1 MPARRPKD
9 LTQALKQGTIEP
21 VYFLFGPETYL
32 RDRAARAI
40 ADEAMRD
47 TLLREFNDI
56 SISLAD
62 GDAHA
67 AVAEAE
73 QLPMMSSRRVIRVTD
88 FNKLDEDNEALLLRY
103 LERPVETSVVLFV
116 TDDIDKRKKFAKTL
130 MQGAAFEFAPLND
143 GDLTTWARAH
153 LNGLKT
159 EVEADVLRR
168 VVELAG
174 SDVRTLSNELNKLSA
189 AALPSGKITLELV
202 EALVGRSRELMNWDL
217 TDQMLARNRP
227 RALRVLE
234 HLLDDGAPP
243 VMLLGLIASTYRR
256 MALAQALLSQG
267 VSSREIF
274 RQVPMPPFKQNSF
287 LNTISRTDSQTL
299 TRQIARIAAADL
311 GIKTSK
317 ATPRM
322 QVEMLVV
329 ELTAN

>member
-1 MPARRPKD
+1 MPVRRPKD

-21 VYFLFGPETYL
+21 IYFLFGPETYL
-32 RDRAARAI
+32 RDQAVRAI
-40 ADEAMRD
+40 TDEALRD

-56 SISLAD
+56 SISLAG
-62 GDAHA
+62 GDARS

-73 QLPMMSSRRVIRVTD
+73 QLPMMSTRRVIRVTD
-88 FNKLDEDNEALLLRY
+88 FTKLDEANEAILLSY
-103 LERPVETSVVLFV
+103 IDRPVETSVVIFV
-116 TDDIDKRKKFAKTL
+116 ANDIDKRKKFAKTL

-143 GDLTTWARAH
+143 GELTAWARAH
-153 LNGLKT
+153 LNELKA
-159 EVEADVLRR
+159 EVESDVLRR
-168 VVELAG
+168 IVELVG

-189 AALPSGKITLELV
+189 AALPSGKVTMDLV

-227 RALRVLE
+227 RALQSLE

-243 VMLLGLIASTYRR
+243 VMLIGLLASTYRR
-256 MALAQALLSQG
+256 MALAKALLSQG

-274 RQVPMPPFKQNSF
+274 RQVPMPPFKQQNY
-287 LNTISRTDSQTL
+287 LATVSRTDSKTL
-299 TRQIARIAAADL
+299 ARQIARIAAADL

>member
-1 MPARRPKD
+1 MPIRRPKD
-9 LTQALKQGTIEP
+9 LTLALKQGTIEP
-21 VYFLFGPETYL
+21 FYLLFGPETYL

-40 ADEAMRD
+40 ADEALRD

-56 SISLAD
+56 SVSLGD

-103 LERPVETSVVLFV
+103 LERPVETSVVIFV

-130 MQGAAFEFAPLND
+130 MQGAAFEYAPLND

-168 VVELAG
+168 VVELVG

-189 AALPSGKITLELV
+189 AALPSGKITMELV

-243 VMLLGLIASTYRR
+243 LMLIGLIASTYRR

>member
-1 MPARRPKD
+1 MPLRRPRD

-21 VYFLFGPETYL
+21 VYLLIGPETYL
-32 RDRAARAI
+32 RDQAARAI

-73 QLPMMSSRRVIRVTD
+73 QLPMMSTRRVIRVTD
-88 FNKLDEDNEALLLRY
+88 FGKLDEENEAILLGY
-103 LERPVETSVVLFV
+103 VGRPVETSVVIFV
-116 TDDIDKRKKFAKTL
+116 TDDIDKRKKFARTL

-143 GDLTTWARAH
+143 GELTAWARAH
-153 LNGLKT
+153 LKELKS
-159 EVEADVLRR
+159 EVDADALRR
-168 VVELAG
+168 TVELVG

-189 AALPSGKITLELV
+189 AALPSGKITMDLV

-227 RALRVLE
+227 RALQTLE

-243 VMLLGLIASTYRR
+243 VMLIGLIASTYRR
-256 MALAQALLSQG
+256 MALAEALLSQG

-274 RQVPMPPFKQNSF
+274 RQVPMPPFKQQNY
-287 LNTISRTDSQTL
+287 LATLSRTDSRTL
-299 TRQIARIAAADL
+299 ARQIARIAAADL

-322 QVEMLVV
+322 QIEMLVV

>member
-1 MPARRPKD
+1 MPLRRPRD

-21 VYFLFGPETYL
+21 VYLLFGPETYL
-32 RDRAARAI
+32 RDQAARAI

-73 QLPMMSSRRVIRVTD
+73 QLPMMSTRRVIRVTD
-88 FNKLDEDNEALLLRY
+88 FAKLDEENEAILLSY
-103 LERPVETSVVLFV
+103 VGRPVETSVVIFV
-116 TDDIDKRKKFAKTL
+116 TDDIDKRKKFARTL

-143 GDLTTWARAH
+143 GELTAWARAH
-153 LNGLKT
+153 LKELKS
-159 EVEADVLRR
+159 EVDADALRR
-168 VVELAG
+168 TVELVG

-189 AALPSGKITLELV
+189 AALPSGKITMDLV

-227 RALRVLE
+227 RALQTLE

-243 VMLLGLIASTYRR
+243 VMLIGLIASTYRR
-256 MALAQALLSQG
+256 MALAEALLSQG

-274 RQVPMPPFKQNSF
+274 RQVPMPPFKQQNY
-287 LNTISRTDSQTL
+287 LATLSRTDSRTL
-299 TRQIARIAAADL
+299 ARQIARIAAADL